1 MKLFTKALVYV
12 VLMNAVLMIG
22 AVAFDADFEF
32 NFIFNLVV
40 PVLCAFASW
49 EVEQKKAKSAGQR

>member
-32 NFIFNLVV
+32 NFIFNLNQ
-40 PVLCAFASW
+40 SNTISM
-49 EVEQKKAKSAGQR
+49 QYIDH